1 MGERYRTSLK
11 LPGDSKF
18 DGLGYGLPI
27 SAVHD
32 FYDVLEKVAGGTK
45 GRIESFQVA
54 FGGTGQSSSFNWATD
69 DLLRNMRER
78 SEDVAFFMD
87 SMWSALRTA
96 EDWGVQVPPHSTLN
110 NILKKHE
117 VPVSVSPDGALETAD
132 RDSVIIAGLDEDS
145 SPSELVQRLQL
156 GEKLGE
162 GGYGVVFKAIRST
175 TISDFEFAIKLLD
188 PSPFVS
194 DRSKAVKRFQ
204 REVKAI
210 QLLEHRAIVQ
220 YVEAGLTTEGKPYIL
235 MPLIRGLDIRT
246 RCAKADFDVI
256 VKLFSEVLGGLTHA
270 HENGVLHR
278 DLKPSNIL
286 VRKTDTQPVILDFGS
301 AYLLDEMSSTSLTT
315 AVVGTLGYIPSEVL
329 ADPKRRSALQDIYA
343 CGVMLYEA
351 VLGQKP
357 DPANYRTI
365 AQYRPELSWVD
376 PVIKDAIAGEKQ
388 RLSSAKEFAE
398 RLRTPA

>member
-1 MGERYRTSLK
+1 MGERYSTSLK
-11 LPGDSKF
+11 LPGDSRF

-27 SAVHD
+27 SAVRD
-32 FYDVLEKVAGGTK
+32 FYNILERIADGAK

-54 FGGTGQSSSFNWATD
+54 FGGVGQSSSFSWATD
-69 DLLRNMRER
+69 DLFRNMRER
-78 SEDVAFFMD
+78 SEDAAFFMD

-96 EDWGVQVPPHSTLN
+96 ENWGIQVPPYSTLN
-110 NILKKHE
+110 KILKKHG
-117 VPVSVSPDGALETAD
+117 VPVSVSPDGVLETAD
-132 RDSVIIAGLDEDS
+132 GDSVILAGFDEGS
-145 SPSELVQRLQL
+145 SASELVQRLQL

-162 GGYGVVFKAIRST
+162 GGYGVVFRAIRST

-188 PSPFVS
+188 PSPFMS
-194 DRSKAVKRFQ
+194 DRSKAIKRFQ

-246 RCAKADFDVI
+246 RCAEADFDVI

-286 VRKTDTQPVILDFGS
+286 VRESDTQPVILDFGS
-301 AYLLDEMSSTSLTT
+301 AYLLDEMSSISLTT

-329 ADPKRRSALQDIYA
+329 ADPKKRSTLQDIYA
-343 CGVMLYEA
+343 CGVMLYEV

-376 PVIKDAIAGEKQ
+376 PVIKDAIAGESH

-398 RLRTPA
+398 RLRTSA